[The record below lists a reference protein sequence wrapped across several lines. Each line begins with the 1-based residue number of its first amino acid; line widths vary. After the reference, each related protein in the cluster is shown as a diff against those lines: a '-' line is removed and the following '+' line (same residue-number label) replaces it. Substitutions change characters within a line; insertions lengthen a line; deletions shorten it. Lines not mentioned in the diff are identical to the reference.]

1 MIEPDRVIFDRKM
14 KTGGQTIGNNTRDIK
29 ELKMWRKS
37 RCLKNNYRIMELKST
52 VAKMRNSLEGFKA
65 AFGHTQES
73 GNFKDRPMEI
83 TD

>member
-1 MIEPDRVIFDRKM
+1 
-14 KTGGQTIGNNTRDIK
+14 
-29 ELKMWRKS
+29 
-37 RCLKNNYRIMELKST
+37 MELKST

-83 TD
+83 TDWKKIF